1 MLALVLSA
9 MTSVASA
16 NDSCGPEH
24 CAGGHCFEERGVAYC
39 LCGPGFA
46 AEGLTCV
53 PAAGDRL
60 LRSTEAAELG
70 ERVVQVAMAEYGREL
85 VQIGRG
91 STVPPYDL
99 ASHVAP
105 NEWWCTDFVAWV
117 YAAAGVALTGG
128 GDGGWHVA
136 GNDAAEV
143 WFRENTV
150 FVDRDH
156 PEWDTF
162 VPRAGDYVR
171 FWTPRSGHSA
181 IVRYVEGDRLY
192 TVEGNVDGKVWVDRY
207 DDYKH
212 MRQLV
217 GFGIP
222 MLDND
227 PPSVTAFAE
236 PSVMWPEAALLDAEL
251 SDDGGVERLR
261 PAWRLVDGS
270 GQAIFED
277 PTQVR
282 THVTL
287 SSPGIYRFALD
298 VDDGDLF
305 ETSELVLEASSPP
318 EPLAEATPASCSTAG
333 GGGPIAFGIVFVVA
347 LVRRRQR

>member
-1 MLALVLSA
+1 MLALVFLAIPSI
-9 MTSVASA
+9 ASA
-16 NDSCGPEH
+16 NDSCEPEH
-24 CAGGHCFEERGVAYC
+24 CAGGHCFLERGVPYC

-46 AEGLTCV
+46 ADGLSCV
-53 PAAGDRL
+53 PAEGDRL

-70 ERVVQVAMAEYGREL
+70 ERVVRIAMDQYGREL
-85 VQIGRG
+85 SEIGRG
-91 STVPPYDL
+91 WTVPPYDL
-99 ASHVAP
+99 AARVRP

-117 YAAAGVALTGG
+117 YAAAGIPLTGG
-128 GDGGWHVA
+128 GGGGWHVT

-150 FVDRDH
+150 FIDRDH
-156 PEWDTF
+156 PEWETF

-181 IVRYVEGDRLY
+181 IVRYVEGDSLY
-192 TVEGNVDGKVWVDRY
+192 TVEGNFDSEVRVNRY
-207 DDYKH
+207 DDYKR

-236 PSVMWPEAALLDAEL
+236 PSVTWPEPALLDAEL
-251 SDDGGVERLR
+251 ADDGGLDRLR
-261 PAWRLVDGS
+261 AAWRLVDGS
-270 GQAIFED
+270 GQAVFED
-277 PTQVR
+277 PTLAR
-282 THVTL
+282 THV
-287 SSPGIYRFALD
+287 SFGSPGVYRFALD

-305 ETSELVLEASSPP
+305 ETSEVVIEVTSPP
-318 EPLAEATPASCSTAG
+318 APVPEAAAASCSTAG
-333 GGGPIAFGIVFVVA
+333 GGAFGAAMIFVAVLA
-347 LVRRRQR
+347 RRRR

>member
-1 MLALVLSA
+1 MLALVFFA

-24 CAGGHCFEERGVAYC
+24 CAGGHCFEERGVPYC

-46 AEGLTCV
+46 ADGLSCV
-53 PAAGDRL
+53 PAEGDRL
-60 LRSTEAAELG
+60 LRSSEAVALG
-70 ERVVQVAMAEYGREL
+70 ERVVQIAMDQYGREL
-85 VQIGRG
+85 GEIGRG
-91 STVPPYDL
+91 WTVPPYDL
-99 ASHVAP
+99 AAHVRP
-105 NEWWCTDFVAWV
+105 NEWWCTDFVVWV
-117 YAAAGVALTGG
+117 YAAAGLPLTGG
-128 GDGGWHVA
+128 GAGGWHIT
-136 GNDAAEV
+136 GNEGAEV

-150 FVDRDH
+150 FIDRDH
-156 PEWDTF
+156 PDWDTF

-192 TVEGNVDGKVWVDRY
+192 TVEGNFDSEVRVNRY
-207 DDYKH
+207 DDYKN

-227 PPSVTAFAE
+227 PPSVSAFAE
-236 PSVMWPEAALLDAEL
+236 PSVTWPEAALLDAEL

-277 PTQVR
+277 PTVARTQV
-282 THVTL
+282 TF
-287 SSPGIYRFALD
+287 SAPGVYRFALD

-305 ETSELVLEASSPP
+305 ETSELVIEAVSPP
-318 EPLAEATPASCSTAG
+318 APIVEATPASCATAG
-333 GGGPIAFGIVFVVA
+333 GGGAISLGLFVVA
-347 LVRRRQR
+347 VIVRRRR